1 MKRKTFII
9 TASIAAVG
17 LPLAY
22 YIKKQ
27 KNQVNPLTTPYLL
40 SRFCDKKE
48 LKDMGDAYIKLVPE
62 ENNRQKLSD
71 LILLG
76 NNGTVLKSTDKI
88 VIAELI
94 DKKIH
99 DEFTGSNTI
108 VVNGWVVSKTEAR
121 QCALFSLTK
130 Q

>member
-40 SRFCDKKE
+40 GRFCDKKE
-48 LKDMGDAYIKLVPE
+48 LKDIGDVYIKLVPE